1 MNFYGSVREFSNL
14 PDEYDDLNE
23 GRGEGVA
30 YRGRALIE
38 IDTKFGDLSEKPVHE
53 IMAQE
58 LVRVQTFLRRRK
70 YKLFGSFV
78 GANMICESD
87 GAVEF
92 EVSIGNYGNKLDNT
106 VDPQSSS
113 TPPTNPVFD
122 GNSYYYLP
130 WNESKPCCVVES
142 HWEDIAFRLEP
153 INIISKVIDRLE
165 KSLKAVEISLC
176 AKAKPAETA
185 ALLIALL
192 DKLIHDCK

>member
-1 MNFYGSVREFSNL
+1 MREFSNL
-14 PDEYDDLNE
+14 PDEFDDLNE

-38 IDTKFGDLSEKPVHE
+38 IDTKYGDLAEKPVQDV
-53 IMAQE
+53 MAQE
-58 LVRVQTFLRRRK
+58 LVRVQTYLRRRK
-70 YKLFGSFV
+70 YKLFASFV
-78 GANMICESD
+78 GANMISESD

-92 EVSIGNYGNKLDNT
+92 EVSIGNYGNKLDDS

-122 GNSYYYLP
+122 GNSFYYLP
-130 WNESKPCCVVES
+130 WNETKPCCVVES

-153 INIISKVIDRLE
+153 INILTKVIDRLNAG
-165 KSLKAVEISLC
+165 LHAVETSLT

-192 DKLIHDCK
+192 DKLIHDCKYV